1 MDSGFFF
8 FSSRRRHTRCALV
21 TGVQTCALAIFEP
34 IEQPFVL
41 HESCTGEIIE
51 FFWPPGDDIAVERLQ
66 QHEML
71 LHAGA
76 YASRAKLIEKIE
88 EHRLSYRA
96 MGPTWN
102 HETDFVQPPR
112 GVRNASR
119 SNIITSCSFLRSAP
133 CNGRSEE

>member
-1 MDSGFFF
+1 MRISDW
-8 FSSRRRHTRCALV
+8 SSDVCSSDLRFQSLEDL
-21 TGVQTCALAIFEP
+21 GKDLIEP

-51 FFWPPGDDIAVERLQ
+51 FFWPPGDDIAVERLH

-76 YASRAKLIEKIE
+76 YARRAKLIEKIE
-88 EHRLSYRA
+88 ENRLSYRA

-112 GVRNASR
+112 SLINATR
-119 SNIITSCSFLRSAP
+119 SNNITH
-133 CNGRSEE
+133 

>member
-1 MDSGFFF
+1 MRISDW
-8 FSSRRRHTRCALV
+8 SSDVCSSDL
-21 TGVQTCALAIFEP
+21 
-34 IEQPFVL
+34 
-41 HESCTGEIIE
+41 
-51 FFWPPGDDIAVERLQ
+51 IAVERLQ

-133 CNGRSEE
+133 CNGGIRSEEHPSELQSLMRISYAVFCFKK